1 MPSPVFSSNIKRLSR
16 QQPEFGQ
23 RPITIGPIVDF
34 QPYYSVINM
43 YDVQSWYRDEIW
55 GKRALSDDALFE
67 VMSLQVFQ
75 AGLNW
80 QMILDKRD
88 AFRSAFCSW
97 SIEAVASFDLQDI
110 EILLNNK
117 DIIRNRLKIRSAVY
131 NARAILAIQAEYG
144 SFCAWFYD
152 VLDLSD
158 YPSLQRIL
166 KKSFSFM
173 GPEIARMW
181 LLASGRI
188 SPKEG
193 AKYEP

>member
-1 MPSPVFSSNIKRLSR
+1 M
-16 QQPEFGQ
+16 
-23 RPITIGPIVDF
+23 D
-34 QPYYSVINM
+34 
-43 YDVQSWYRDEIW
+43 DVQAWYRDEIW
-55 GKRALSDDALFE
+55 GNRACSDDALFE

-80 QMILDKRD
+80 QMILNKRD
-88 AFRSAFCSW
+88 AFRHAFCNW
-97 SIEAVASFDLQDI
+97 SIEAVASFDVQDI
-110 EILLNNK
+110 EVLLNNE
-117 DIIRNRLKIRSAVY
+117 DIIRNRLKIQAAVY
-131 NARAILAIQAEYG
+131 NARAILMIQAEHA

-152 VLDLSD
+152 VLEGTG

-188 SPKEG
+188 SSEEG